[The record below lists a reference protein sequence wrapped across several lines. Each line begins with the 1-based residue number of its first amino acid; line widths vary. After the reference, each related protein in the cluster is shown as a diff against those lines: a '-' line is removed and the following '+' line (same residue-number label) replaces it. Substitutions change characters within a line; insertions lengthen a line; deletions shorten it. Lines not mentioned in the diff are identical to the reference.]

1 METRRWLP
9 SDRGPGFFGFF
20 GRFPWLASFSVP
32 HPLASTVM
40 TMRQLIQQ
48 IGSNDLQ
55 AIRVLSKMLSIMDS
69 YASLLTEAIEFL
81 AHFDCYEY
89 RLTVVTSCCR
99 LGDTQGK
106 TYWHSSPWPKLSTP
120 AFFCRNGLKVFFALR
135 AYHSLGFAFLALEHC
150 CCIIR

>member
-9 SDRGPGFFGFF
+9 PDRGPGFFGFF

-81 AHFDCYEY
+81 AQFDCYEY

-99 LGDTQGK
+99 PGD
-106 TYWHSSPWPKLSTP
+106 SS
-120 AFFCRNGLKVFFALR
+120 V
-135 AYHSLGFAFLALEHC
+135 
-150 CCIIR
+150 

>member
-9 SDRGPGFFGFF
+9 PDRGPGFFGFF

-81 AHFDCYEY
+81 AQFDCYEY

-120 AFFCRNGLKVFFALR
+120 GFLQEWFEGLFCIARLSSAGLCIPVF
-135 AYHSLGFAFLALEHC
+135 
-150 CCIIR
+150 